1 MSFKESITTC
11 IRKYADF
18 TGRARRS
25 EYWFF
30 ALAAGI
36 ISTVLSLLGQKIG
49 FFSVL
54 SYLFSLAI
62 LVPGLAVAWRRLH
75 DTGRK
80 GTAYFLILIPL
91 VGWILLLVR
100 LAQDS
105 QPGAN
110 QYGPNPKETGY
121 TDPTAK
127 NPWEY

>member
-1 MSFKESITTC
+1 MSLKESITTC

-25 EYWFF
+25 EYWYF
-30 ALAAGI
+30 ALVVGV
-36 ISTVLSLLGQKIG
+36 ISTVLNLLGQRMG
-49 FFSVL
+49 FFQVIA
-54 SYLFSLAI
+54 YLFSLAV

-100 LAQDS
+100 FAQDS

-110 QYGPNPKETGY
+110 QFGPNPKESAY
-121 TDPTAK
+121 TTAGSTP
-127 NPWEY
+127 PWEQ